1 MRSCPRNAGLPRAI
15 PSDNQTPSP
24 MHRRFQI
31 AVILF
36 AWLLA
41 TGGQW
46 HLVQSFAWGRMIVAY
61 AKTMPLREAVRLT
74 MTPDNMCG
82 VCELVS
88 AAQQQHGDTALPV
101 GTSLDAK
108 TPLVFQPSPTVILPS
123 PVALAWSLSDR
134 ETPLS
139 ERAAP
144 PLPPPRAIAA

>member
-1 MRSCPRNAGLPRAI
+1 MR
-15 PSDNQTPSP
+15 
-24 MHRRFQI
+24 RRFQL

-36 AWLLA
+36 TWLLA

-46 HLVQSFAWGRMIVAY
+46 HLVQSFAWGRMVAAY

-74 MTPDNMCG
+74 FTPDNMCG

-88 AAQQQHGDTALPV
+88 AAQQQQNGGSALPV

-108 TPLVFQPSPTVILPS
+108 TLLAFQPGS
-123 PVALAWSLSDR
+123 PVIFAIPDTPLWSLSDHR
-134 ETPLS
+134 TPVS

-144 PLPPPRAIAA
+144 PLLPPRFAAA

>member
-1 MRSCPRNAGLPRAI
+1 MRS
-15 PSDNQTPSP
+15 
-24 MHRRFQI
+24 RFQI
-31 AVILF
+31 LVILF

-46 HLVQSFAWGRMIVAY
+46 HLVQSFAWGRMFVAY
-61 AKTMPLREAVRLT
+61 AKTMPVSEAVRLT
-74 MTPDNMCG
+74 FTPDNMCG

-108 TPLVFQPSPTVILPS
+108 TPLVFQPAHTVIIAAPAAPS
-123 PVALAWSLSDR
+123 WSLSDR
-134 ETPLS
+134 ETPAA

-144 PLPPPRAIAA
+144 PLPPPRALAA